1 MTRRNDTIF
10 ALATPPGKSAVQI
23 IRISGPG
30 SARALRAFTGQLP
43 QPRQAHY
50 ATITA
55 PSGELIDQAL
65 VLFFKGPASATG
77 EDTAEIHLHGSP
89 VLGRIVMEALDEMQH
104 FRLADPGEFTRRSFL
119 NGKINLDQA
128 EGIADIIDANTI
140 SQHQQAIQQ
149 LDGALSQKTD
159 EWRQVIIS
167 IAAELAALID
177 FADEDL
183 PDDVAEQMLARLQ
196 GLVTDLDDALRSGQQ
211 GMIRR
216 DGIKIALVGK
226 PNAGKS
232 TLLNHLTGDDRAIV
246 SPEAGTTRD
255 LVDVAMDI
263 NGVFVTLTDTAGL
276 RQDTGLVETEGVRRA
291 IKAAQDAQLVLL
303 LIDANDENPLAT
315 YQELMAEIQPQE
327 LQGDKT
333 PQQITHQRIMP
344 LLSKSDTIQSDSKKS
359 AGLLPEWPQISVKT
373 GHGLA
378 VLDQLLHQ
386 HIEMLLPE
394 GEAPV
399 LTRQRHMKHVKDA
412 VGYLQDAAQHNPQ
425 ESPELMAEDLRLA
438 VSALGRISGHVDVE
452 DLLDHIFSS
461 FCIGK

>member
-1 MTRRNDTIF
+1 MTSRSDTIF

-30 SARALRAFTGQLP
+30 SARALRALTGYVP
-43 QPRQAHY
+43 APRYAHY
-50 ATITA
+50 ASIQS

-89 VLGRIVMEALDEMQH
+89 VLGRMVMEMLDEMQH
-104 FRLADPGEFTRRSFL
+104 FRLADPGEFTRRSFF
-119 NGKINLDQA
+119 NGKLNLDQA
-128 EGIADIIDANTI
+128 EGIADIIDANTV
-140 SQHQQAIQQ
+140 SQHQQAIKQ
-149 LDGALSQKTD
+149 LDGALSLKTD
-159 EWRQVIIS
+159 GWRQSMIS

-183 PDDVAEQMLARLQ
+183 PEDVAQKMADQLQALIGDLELALIK
-196 GLVTDLDDALRSGQQ
+196 GQQ

-232 TLLNHLTGDDRAIV
+232 TLLNHLIGDDRAIV

-255 LVDVAMDI
+255 LVEVAMDI
-263 NGVFVTLTDTAGL
+263 NGVYVTLTDTAGL
-276 RQDTGLVETEGVRRA
+276 RQDAGLVESEGVRRA
-291 IKAAQDAQLVLL
+291 IKAAKEAQLVLL
-303 LIDANDENPLAT
+303 LVDANDHDPFAT
-315 YQELMAEIQPQE
+315 YQALLAEIDVPT
-327 LQGDKT
+327 DANN
-333 PQQITHQRIMP
+333 QRVIP
-344 LLSKSDTIQSDSKKS
+344 LLSKSDLIKTQ
-359 AGLLPEWPQISVKT
+359 GLLPEWPMISVKE
-373 GHGLA
+373 GQGLA
-378 VLDQLLHQ
+378 ALDQLINEQ
-386 HIEMLLPE
+386 IEAILPE

-399 LTRQRHMKHVKDA
+399 LTRQRHMNHVKDA
-412 VGYLQDAAQHNPQ
+412 LGYLQDACRHNPQ

>member
-1 MTRRNDTIF
+1 MTSRSDTIF

-30 SARALRAFTGQLP
+30 SARALRALTGHVP
-43 QPRQAHY
+43 APRYAHY
-50 ATITA
+50 ASIQS

-77 EDTAEIHLHGSP
+77 EDTTEIHLHGSP
-89 VLGRIVMEALDEMQH
+89 VLGRMVMEILDEMQH
-104 FRLADPGEFTRRSFL
+104 FRLADPGEFTRRSFF
-119 NGKINLDQA
+119 NGKLNLDQA
-128 EGIADIIDANTI
+128 EGIADIIDANTV
-140 SQHQQAIQQ
+140 SQHQQAIKQ
-149 LDGALSQKTD
+149 LDGALSLKTD
-159 EWRQVIIS
+159 GWRQSMIS

-183 PDDVAEQMLARLQ
+183 PEDVAQKMADQLQALIGDLELALIK
-196 GLVTDLDDALRSGQQ
+196 GQQ

-232 TLLNHLTGDDRAIV
+232 TLLNHLIGDDRAIV

-255 LVDVAMDI
+255 LVEVAMDI

-276 RQDTGLVETEGVRRA
+276 RQDAGLVESEGMRRA
-291 IKAAQDAQLVLL
+291 IKAAKEAQLVLL
-303 LIDANDENPLAT
+303 LVDANDHGPFAT
-315 YQELMAEIQPQE
+315 YQALLAEIDVPT
-327 LQGDKT
+327 DANN
-333 PQQITHQRIMP
+333 QRVIP
-344 LLSKSDTIQSDSKKS
+344 LLSKSDLIKTQ
-359 AGLLPEWPQISVKT
+359 GLLPEWPMISVKD
-373 GHGLA
+373 GQGLVA
-378 VLDQLLHQ
+378 LDQLINEQ
-386 HIEMLLPE
+386 IEAILPE

-399 LTRQRHMKHVKDA
+399 LTRQRHMNHVKDA
-412 VGYLQDAAQHNPQ
+412 LGYLQDACRHNPQ

>member
-1 MTRRNDTIF
+1 MTSRSDTIF

-30 SARALRAFTGQLP
+30 SARALRALTGHVP
-43 QPRQAHY
+43 APRYAHY
-50 ATITA
+50 ASIQS

-89 VLGRIVMEALDEMQH
+89 VLGRMVMEMLDEMQH
-104 FRLADPGEFTRRSFL
+104 FRLAGPGEFTRRSFF
-119 NGKINLDQA
+119 NGKLNLDQA
-128 EGIADIIDANTI
+128 EGIADIIDANTV
-140 SQHQQAIQQ
+140 SQHQQAIKQ
-149 LDGALSQKTD
+149 LDGALSLKTD
-159 EWRQVIIS
+159 GWRQSMIS

-183 PDDVAEQMLARLQ
+183 PEDVAQKMADQLQALIGDLELAL
-196 GLVTDLDDALRSGQQ
+196 TKGQQ

-232 TLLNHLTGDDRAIV
+232 TLLNHLIGDDRAIV

-255 LVDVAMDI
+255 LVEVAMDI
-263 NGVFVTLTDTAGL
+263 NGVYVTLTDTAGL
-276 RQDTGLVETEGVRRA
+276 RQDAGLVESEGVRRA
-291 IKAAQDAQLVLL
+291 IKAAKEAQLVLL
-303 LIDANDENPLAT
+303 LVDANDHDPFAT
-315 YQELMAEIQPQE
+315 YQALLAEIDVPT
-327 LQGDKT
+327 DANN
-333 PQQITHQRIMP
+333 QRVIP
-344 LLSKSDTIQSDSKKS
+344 LLSKSDLIKTQ
-359 AGLLPEWPQISVKT
+359 GLLPEWPMISVKE
-373 GHGLA
+373 GQGLA
-378 VLDQLLHQ
+378 ALDQLINEQ
-386 HIEMLLPE
+386 IEAILPE

-399 LTRQRHMKHVKDA
+399 LTRQRHMNHVKDA
-412 VGYLQDAAQHNPQ
+412 LGYLQDACRHNPQ

>member
-1 MTRRNDTIF
+1 MTSRSDTIF

-30 SARALRAFTGQLP
+30 SARALRALIGHVP
-43 QPRQAHY
+43 APRYAHY
-50 ATITA
+50 ASIQSS
-55 PSGELIDQAL
+55 SGELIDQAL
-65 VLFFKGPASATG
+65 ILFFKGPASATG

-89 VLGRIVMEALDEMQH
+89 VLGRMVMEMLDDMQH

-140 SQHQQAIQQ
+140 SQHQQAIRQ
-149 LDGALSQKTD
+149 LDGALSLQTD
-159 EWRQVIIS
+159 GWRQSMIS

-183 PDDVAEQMLARLQ
+183 PEDVAQKMVDQLQ
-196 GLVTDLDDALRSGQQ
+196 ALITDLSTALTKGQQ

-232 TLLNHLTGDDRAIV
+232 TLLNHLIGDDRAIV
-246 SPEAGTTRD
+246 SHEAGTTRD
-255 LVDVAMDI
+255 LVEVAMDI
-263 NGVFVTLTDTAGL
+263 NGVFITLTDTAGL
-276 RQDTGLVETEGVRRA
+276 RQDTGLVESEGVRRA
-291 IKAAQDAQLVLL
+291 IKAAKEAQLVLL
-303 LIDANDENPLAT
+303 LVDANDSNPIAT
-315 YQELMAEIQPQE
+315 YQSLLAEI
-327 LQGDKT
+327 DVST
-333 PQQITHQRIMP
+333 DVNNQRVIP
-344 LLSKSDTIQSDSKKS
+344 LLSKSDLIETQE
-359 AGLLPEWPQISVKT
+359 LLPEWPMISVKE
-373 GHGLA
+373 GQGLA
-378 VLDQLLHQ
+378 ALDQLINQ
-386 HIEMLLPE
+386 QIEAILPE

-399 LTRQRHMKHVKDA
+399 LTRQRHRNHVKDA
-412 VGYLQDAAQHNPQ
+412 LGYLQDACQHNPQ

>member
-1 MTRRNDTIF
+1 MTSRSDTIF

-30 SARALRAFTGQLP
+30 SARALRALTGHVP
-43 QPRQAHY
+43 APRYAHY
-50 ATITA
+50 ASIKS
-55 PSGELIDQAL
+55 PSGEAIDQAL

-89 VLGRIVMEALDEMQH
+89 VLGRMVMEALDNMQH

-128 EGIADIIDANTI
+128 EGIADIIDANTVG
-140 SQHQQAIQQ
+140 QHQQAIRQ
-149 LDGALSQKTD
+149 LDGALSLKTD
-159 EWRQVIIS
+159 GWRQSMIS

-183 PDDVAEQMLARLQ
+183 PEDVAQKMTDQLQALIGEFETALAK
-196 GLVTDLDDALRSGQQ
+196 GQQ

-232 TLLNHLTGDDRAIV
+232 TLLNHLIGDDRAIV

-255 LVDVAMDI
+255 LVEVAMDI
-263 NGVFVTLTDTAGL
+263 NGAFVTLTDTAGL
-276 RQDTGLVETEGVRRA
+276 RQNAGIVESEGVRRA
-291 IKAAQDAQLVLL
+291 IKAAKEAQLVLL
-303 LIDANDENPLAT
+303 LIDANDPEPVAT
-315 YQELMAEIQPQE
+315 YQALLEEIDIQT
-327 LQGDKT
+327 DT
-333 PQQITHQRIMP
+333 TSQRVIP
-344 LLSKSDTIQSDSKKS
+344 LLSKSDLMKS
-359 AGLLPEWPQISVKT
+359 QGLLPEWPMISVKE
-373 GHGLA
+373 GQGLA
-378 VLDQLLHQ
+378 ALDQLINQ
-386 HIEMLLPE
+386 QIEAILPE

-412 VGYLQDAAQHNPQ
+412 LGYLQDACHHNPQ

>member
-1 MTRRNDTIF
+1 MTSRSDTIF

-30 SARALRAFTGQLP
+30 SARALRALTGYVQT
-43 QPRQAHY
+43 PRYAHY
-50 ATITA
+50 ASIQS
-55 PSGELIDQAL
+55 PSGDLIDQAL

-89 VLGRIVMEALDEMQH
+89 VLGRMVMETLDDMQH

-128 EGIADIIDANTI
+128 EGIADIIDANTV
-140 SQHQQAIQQ
+140 SQHQQAIRQ
-149 LDGALSQKTD
+149 LDGALSLKTD
-159 EWRQVIIS
+159 GWRQSMIS

-183 PDDVAEQMLARLQ
+183 PDDVAQKMADQLQALISDLESALAK
-196 GLVTDLDDALRSGQQ
+196 GQQ

-232 TLLNHLTGDDRAIV
+232 TLLNHLIGDDRAIV

-255 LVDVAMDI
+255 IVEVAMDI

-276 RQDTGLVETEGVRRA
+276 RQDAGLVESEGVRRA
-291 IKAAQDAQLVLL
+291 IKAAKEAQLVML
-303 LIDANDENPLAT
+303 LIDASESDPLAT
-315 YQELMAEIQPQE
+315 YQALLAEIDIQT
-327 LQGDKT
+327 DAT
-333 PQQITHQRIMP
+333 SQRVIP
-344 LLSKSDTIQSDSKKS
+344 LLSKSDLTKTQE
-359 AGLLPEWPQISVKT
+359 LLPEWPMISVKE
-373 GHGLA
+373 GQGLA
-378 VLDQLLHQ
+378 ALDQLINQ
-386 HIEMLLPE
+386 QIEAILPE

-412 VGYLQDAAQHNPQ
+412 LGYLQDACQHNPQ

>member
-1 MTRRNDTIF
+1 VTSRSDTIF

-30 SARALRAFTGQLP
+30 SARALRALTGHVP
-43 QPRQAHY
+43 APRYAHY
-50 ATITA
+50 ASIQS

-89 VLGRIVMEALDEMQH
+89 VLGRMVMEMLDEMQH
-104 FRLADPGEFTRRSFL
+104 FRLADPGEFTRRSFF
-119 NGKINLDQA
+119 NGKLNLDQA
-128 EGIADIIDANTI
+128 EGIADIIDANTV
-140 SQHQQAIQQ
+140 SQHQQAIKQ
-149 LDGALSQKTD
+149 LDGALSLKTD
-159 EWRQVIIS
+159 GWRQSMIS

-183 PDDVAEQMLARLQ
+183 PEDVAQKMADQLQALIGDLELAL
-196 GLVTDLDDALRSGQQ
+196 TKGQQ

-232 TLLNHLTGDDRAIV
+232 TLLNHLIGDDRAIV

-255 LVDVAMDI
+255 LVEVAMDI
-263 NGVFVTLTDTAGL
+263 NGVYVTLTDTAGL
-276 RQDTGLVETEGVRRA
+276 RQDAGLVESEGVRRA
-291 IKAAQDAQLVLL
+291 IKAAKEAQLVLL
-303 LIDANDENPLAT
+303 LVDANDHDPFAT
-315 YQELMAEIQPQE
+315 YQALLAEIDVPT
-327 LQGDKT
+327 DANN
-333 PQQITHQRIMP
+333 QRVIP
-344 LLSKSDTIQSDSKKS
+344 LLSKSDLIKTQ
-359 AGLLPEWPQISVKT
+359 GLLPEWPMISVKD
-373 GHGLA
+373 GQGLA
-378 VLDQLLHQ
+378 ALDQLINEQ
-386 HIEMLLPE
+386 IEAILPE

-399 LTRQRHMKHVKDA
+399 LTRQRHMNHVKDA
-412 VGYLQDAAQHNPQ
+412 LGYLQDACRHNPQ

>member
-1 MTRRNDTIF
+1 MTSRSDTIF

-30 SARALRAFTGQLP
+30 SARALRALTGYVP
-43 QPRQAHY
+43 APRYAHY
-50 ATITA
+50 ASIQS

-89 VLGRIVMEALDEMQH
+89 VLGRMVMEMLDEMQH
-104 FRLADPGEFTRRSFL
+104 FRLADPGEFTRRSFF
-119 NGKINLDQA
+119 NGKLNLDQA
-128 EGIADIIDANTI
+128 EGIADIIDANTV
-140 SQHQQAIQQ
+140 SQHQQAIKQ
-149 LDGALSQKTD
+149 LDGALSLKTD
-159 EWRQVIIS
+159 GWRQSMIS

-183 PDDVAEQMLARLQ
+183 PEDVAQKMADQLQ
-196 GLVTDLDDALRSGQQ
+196 ALIGDLEFALIKGQQ

-232 TLLNHLTGDDRAIV
+232 TLLNHLIGDDRAIV

-255 LVDVAMDI
+255 LVEVAMDI
-263 NGVFVTLTDTAGL
+263 NGVYVTLTDTAGL
-276 RQDTGLVETEGVRRA
+276 RQDAGLVESEGVRRA
-291 IKAAQDAQLVLL
+291 IKAAKEAQLVLL
-303 LIDANDENPLAT
+303 LVDANDHDPLAT
-315 YQELMAEIQPQE
+315 YQALLAEIDIQTDTNDQHV
-327 LQGDKT
+327 
-333 PQQITHQRIMP
+333 IP
-344 LLSKSDTIQSDSKKS
+344 LLSKSDLIKTQ
-359 AGLLPEWPQISVKT
+359 GLLPEWPMISVKD
-373 GHGLA
+373 GQGLA
-378 VLDQLLHQ
+378 ALDQLINEQ
-386 HIEMLLPE
+386 IEAILPE

-399 LTRQRHMKHVKDA
+399 LTRQRHMNHVKDA
-412 VGYLQDAAQHNPQ
+412 LGYLQDACRNNPQ

>member
-1 MTRRNDTIF
+1 MTSRSDTIF

-30 SARALRAFTGQLP
+30 SARALRALTGHVP
-43 QPRQAHY
+43 APRYAHY
-50 ATITA
+50 ASIQS

-89 VLGRIVMEALDEMQH
+89 VLGRMVMEMLDEMQH
-104 FRLADPGEFTRRSFL
+104 FRLADPGEFTRRSFF
-119 NGKINLDQA
+119 NGKLNLDQA
-128 EGIADIIDANTI
+128 EGIADIIDANTV
-140 SQHQQAIQQ
+140 SQHQQAIKQ
-149 LDGALSQKTD
+149 LDGALSLKTD
-159 EWRQVIIS
+159 GWRQSMIS

-183 PDDVAEQMLARLQ
+183 PEDVAQKMADQLQ
-196 GLVTDLDDALRSGQQ
+196 ALIGDLEFALIKGQQ

-232 TLLNHLTGDDRAIV
+232 TLLNHLIGDDRAIV

-255 LVDVAMDI
+255 LVEVAMDI
-263 NGVFVTLTDTAGL
+263 NGVYVTLTDTAGL
-276 RQDTGLVETEGVRRA
+276 RQDAGLVESEGVRRA
-291 IKAAQDAQLVLL
+291 IKAAKEAQLVLL
-303 LIDANDENPLAT
+303 LVDANDHDPFAT
-315 YQELMAEIQPQE
+315 YQALLAEIDVPT
-327 LQGDKT
+327 DANN
-333 PQQITHQRIMP
+333 QRVIP
-344 LLSKSDTIQSDSKKS
+344 LLSKSDLIKTQ
-359 AGLLPEWPQISVKT
+359 GLLPEWPMISVKE
-373 GHGLA
+373 GQGLA
-378 VLDQLLHQ
+378 ALDQLINEQ
-386 HIEMLLPE
+386 IEAILPE

-399 LTRQRHMKHVKDA
+399 LTRQRHMNHVKDA
-412 VGYLQDAAQHNPQ
+412 LGYLQDACRHNPQ

>member
-1 MTRRNDTIF
+1 MTSRSDTIF

-30 SARALRAFTGQLP
+30 SARALRALTGHVP
-43 QPRQAHY
+43 APRYAHY
-50 ATITA
+50 ASIQS

-77 EDTAEIHLHGSP
+77 EDTTEIHLHGSP
-89 VLGRIVMEALDEMQH
+89 VLGRMVMEILDEMQH
-104 FRLADPGEFTRRSFL
+104 FRLADPGEFTRRSFF
-119 NGKINLDQA
+119 NGKLNLDQA
-128 EGIADIIDANTI
+128 EGIADIIDANTV
-140 SQHQQAIQQ
+140 SQHQQAIKQ
-149 LDGALSQKTD
+149 LDGALSLKTD
-159 EWRQVIIS
+159 GWRQSMIS

-183 PDDVAEQMLARLQ
+183 PEDVAQKMVNQLQALIGDLELALIK
-196 GLVTDLDDALRSGQQ
+196 GQQ

-232 TLLNHLTGDDRAIV
+232 TLLNHLIGDDRAIV

-255 LVDVAMDI
+255 LVEVAMDI

-276 RQDTGLVETEGVRRA
+276 RQDAGLVESEGMRRA
-291 IKAAQDAQLVLL
+291 IKAAKEAQLVLL
-303 LIDANDENPLAT
+303 LVDANDHGPFAT
-315 YQELMAEIQPQE
+315 YQALLAEIDVPT
-327 LQGDKT
+327 DANN
-333 PQQITHQRIMP
+333 QRVIP
-344 LLSKSDTIQSDSKKS
+344 LLSKSDLIKTQ
-359 AGLLPEWPQISVKT
+359 GLLPEWPMISVKD
-373 GHGLA
+373 GQGLVA
-378 VLDQLLHQ
+378 LDQLINEQ
-386 HIEMLLPE
+386 IEAILPE

-399 LTRQRHMKHVKDA
+399 LTRQRHMNHVKDA
-412 VGYLQDAAQHNPQ
+412 LGYLQDACRHNPQ

>member
-1 MTRRNDTIF
+1 MTSRSDTIF

-30 SARALRAFTGQLP
+30 SARALRALIGHVP
-43 QPRQAHY
+43 SPRYAHY
-50 ATITA
+50 ASIQSS
-55 PSGELIDQAL
+55 SGELIDQAL
-65 VLFFKGPASATG
+65 ILFFKGPASATG

-89 VLGRIVMEALDEMQH
+89 VLGRMVMEMLDDMQH

-140 SQHQQAIQQ
+140 SQHQQAIRQ
-149 LDGALSQKTD
+149 LDGALSLQTD
-159 EWRQVIIS
+159 GWRQSMIS

-183 PDDVAEQMLARLQ
+183 PEDVAQKMVDQLQ
-196 GLVTDLDDALRSGQQ
+196 ALITDLSTALTKGQQ

-232 TLLNHLTGDDRAIV
+232 TLLNHLIGDDRAIV

-255 LVDVAMDI
+255 LVEVAMDI
-263 NGVFVTLTDTAGL
+263 NGVFITLTDTAGL
-276 RQDTGLVETEGVRRA
+276 RQDTGLVESEGVRRA
-291 IKAAQDAQLVLL
+291 IKAAKEAQLVLL
-303 LIDANDENPLAT
+303 LVDANDSNPIAT
-315 YQELMAEIQPQE
+315 YQSLLAEI
-327 LQGDKT
+327 DVST
-333 PQQITHQRIMP
+333 DVNNQRVIP
-344 LLSKSDTIQSDSKKS
+344 LLSKSDLIETQE
-359 AGLLPEWPQISVKT
+359 LLPEWPMISVKE
-373 GHGLA
+373 GQGLA
-378 VLDQLLHQ
+378 ALDQLINQ
-386 HIEMLLPE
+386 QIEAILPE
-394 GEAPV
+394 GEASV
-399 LTRQRHMKHVKDA
+399 LTRQRHMNHVKDA
-412 VGYLQDAAQHNPQ
+412 LGYLQDACQHNPQ

>member
-1 MTRRNDTIF
+1 MTSRNDTIF

-30 SARALRAFTGQLP
+30 SARALRALTGDVP
-43 QPRQAHY
+43 APRY
-50 ATITA
+50 ANYASIAA
-55 PSGELIDQAL
+55 PSEELIDQAL
-65 VLFFKGPASATG
+65 VLFFKGPSSATG

-89 VLGRIVMEALDEMQH
+89 VLGRMVMETLDEMQH

-128 EGIADIIDANTI
+128 EGIADIIDANTV
-140 SQHQQAIQQ
+140 SQHQQAIKQ
-149 LDGALSQKTD
+149 LDGALSLKTD
-159 EWRQVIIS
+159 RWRQSMIS

-183 PDDVAEQMLARLQ
+183 PDDVAQKMADQLQ
-196 GLVTDLDDALRSGQQ
+196 ELIKDLESALTKGQQ

-232 TLLNHLTGDDRAIV
+232 TLLNHLIGDDRAIV

-255 LVDVAMDI
+255 LVEVAMDI

-276 RQDTGLVETEGVRRA
+276 RQDAGLVESEGVRRA
-291 IKAAQDAQLVLL
+291 IKAAKEAQLVLVL
-303 LIDANDENPLAT
+303 VDANDEDPVAT
-315 YQELMAEIQPQE
+315 YQALRAEIDVQ
-327 LQGDKT
+327 DSA
-333 PQQITHQRIMP
+333 THPRMIP
-344 LLSKSDTIQSDSKKS
+344 LLSKSDLIKTQK
-359 AGLLPEWPQISVKT
+359 LLPEWSMISVKE
-373 GHGLA
+373 GQGLLA
-378 VLDQLLHQ
+378 LDQMINQ
-386 HIEMLLPE
+386 QIEVILPE

-412 VGYLQDAAQHNPQ
+412 LGYLRDACKHNPQ

>member
-1 MTRRNDTIF
+1 MTSRSDTIF

-30 SARALRAFTGQLP
+30 SARALRALTGYVP
-43 QPRQAHY
+43 APRYAHY
-50 ATITA
+50 ASIQS

-89 VLGRIVMEALDEMQH
+89 VLGRMVMEMLDEMQH
-104 FRLADPGEFTRRSFL
+104 FRLADPGEFTRRSFF
-119 NGKINLDQA
+119 NGKLNLDQA
-128 EGIADIIDANTI
+128 EGIADIIDANTV
-140 SQHQQAIQQ
+140 SQHQQAIRQ
-149 LDGALSQKTD
+149 LDGALSLKTNG
-159 EWRQVIIS
+159 WRQSMIS

-183 PDDVAEQMLARLQ
+183 PEDVAQKMADQLQALIGDLELAL
-196 GLVTDLDDALRSGQQ
+196 TKGQQ

-232 TLLNHLTGDDRAIV
+232 TLLNHLIGDDRAIV

-255 LVDVAMDI
+255 LVEVAMDI
-263 NGVFVTLTDTAGL
+263 NGVYVTLTDTAGL
-276 RQDTGLVETEGVRRA
+276 RQDAGLVESEGVRRA
-291 IKAAQDAQLVLL
+291 IKAAKEAQLVLL
-303 LIDANDENPLAT
+303 LVDANDHDPFAT
-315 YQELMAEIQPQE
+315 YQALLAEIDVPT
-327 LQGDKT
+327 DANN
-333 PQQITHQRIMP
+333 QRVIP
-344 LLSKSDTIQSDSKKS
+344 LLSKSDLIKTQ
-359 AGLLPEWPQISVKT
+359 GLLPEWPMISVKE
-373 GHGLA
+373 GQGLA
-378 VLDQLLHQ
+378 ALDQLINEQ
-386 HIEMLLPE
+386 IEAILPE

-399 LTRQRHMKHVKDA
+399 LTRQRHMNHVKDA
-412 VGYLQDAAQHNPQ
+412 LGYLQDACRHNPQ

>member
-1 MTRRNDTIF
+1 MTSRSDTIF

-30 SARALRAFTGQLP
+30 SARALRALTGHVP
-43 QPRQAHY
+43 APRYAHY
-50 ATITA
+50 ASIQS

-89 VLGRIVMEALDEMQH
+89 VLGRMVMERLDEMQH
-104 FRLADPGEFTRRSFL
+104 FRLAEPGEFTRRSFF
-119 NGKINLDQA
+119 NGKLNLDQA

-140 SQHQQAIQQ
+140 SQHQQAIRQ
-149 LDGALSQKTD
+149 LDGALSLKTD
-159 EWRQVIIS
+159 GWRQSMIS

-183 PDDVAEQMLARLQ
+183 PEDVAQKMADQLQALIRDLELAL
-196 GLVTDLDDALRSGQQ
+196 TKGQQ

-232 TLLNHLTGDDRAIV
+232 TLLNHLIGDDRAIV

-255 LVDVAMDI
+255 LVEVAVDI

-276 RQDTGLVETEGVRRA
+276 RQDAGLVESEGVRRA
-291 IKAAQDAQLVLL
+291 IKAAKEAQLVLL
-303 LIDANDENPLAT
+303 LVDANDHDPLAT
-315 YQELMAEIQPQE
+315 YQALLAEIDVPT
-327 LQGDKT
+327 DT
-333 PQQITHQRIMP
+333 NNQRVIP
-344 LLSKSDTIQSDSKKS
+344 LLSKSDLIKTQ
-359 AGLLPEWPQISVKT
+359 GLLPEWPMISVKE
-373 GHGLA
+373 GQGLA
-378 VLDQLLHQ
+378 ALDQLINQ
-386 HIEMLLPE
+386 QIEAILPE

-399 LTRQRHMKHVKDA
+399 LTRQRHMNHVKDA
-412 VGYLQDAAQHNPQ
+412 LGYLQGACRHNPQ

>member
-1 MTRRNDTIF
+1 MTSRSDTIF

-30 SARALRAFTGQLP
+30 SARALRALTGHVP
-43 QPRQAHY
+43 APRYAHY
-50 ATITA
+50 ASIQS

-89 VLGRIVMEALDEMQH
+89 VLGRMVMEMLDEMQH
-104 FRLADPGEFTRRSFL
+104 FRLADPGEFTRRSFF
-119 NGKINLDQA
+119 NGKLNLDQA
-128 EGIADIIDANTI
+128 EGIADIIDANTV
-140 SQHQQAIQQ
+140 SQHQQAIKQ
-149 LDGALSQKTD
+149 LDGALSLKTD
-159 EWRQVIIS
+159 GWRQSMIS

-183 PDDVAEQMLARLQ
+183 PEDVAQKMADQLQALIGDLELAL
-196 GLVTDLDDALRSGQQ
+196 TKGQQ

-232 TLLNHLTGDDRAIV
+232 TLLNHLIGDDRAIV

-255 LVDVAMDI
+255 LVEVAMDI
-263 NGVFVTLTDTAGL
+263 NGVYVTLTDTAGL
-276 RQDTGLVETEGVRRA
+276 RQDAGLVESEGVRRA
-291 IKAAQDAQLVLL
+291 IKAAKEAQLVLL
-303 LIDANDENPLAT
+303 LVDANDHDPFAT
-315 YQELMAEIQPQE
+315 YQALLAEIDVPT
-327 LQGDKT
+327 DANN
-333 PQQITHQRIMP
+333 QRVIP
-344 LLSKSDTIQSDSKKS
+344 LLSKSDLIKTQ
-359 AGLLPEWPQISVKT
+359 GLLPEWPMISVKD
-373 GHGLA
+373 GQGLA
-378 VLDQLLHQ
+378 ALDQLINEQ
-386 HIEMLLPE
+386 IEAILPE

-399 LTRQRHMKHVKDA
+399 LTRQRHMNHVKDA
-412 VGYLQDAAQHNPQ
+412 LGYLQDACRHNPQ

>member
-1 MTRRNDTIF
+1 MTSRSDTIF

-30 SARALRAFTGQLP
+30 SARALRALTGHVP
-43 QPRQAHY
+43 APRYAHY
-50 ATITA
+50 ASIQS

-89 VLGRIVMEALDEMQH
+89 VLGRMVMEMLDEMQH
-104 FRLADPGEFTRRSFL
+104 FRLADPGEFTRRSFF
-119 NGKINLDQA
+119 NGKLNLDQA
-128 EGIADIIDANTI
+128 EGIADIIDANTV
-140 SQHQQAIQQ
+140 SQHQQAIKQ
-149 LDGALSQKTD
+149 LDGALSLKTD
-159 EWRQVIIS
+159 GWRQSMIS

-183 PDDVAEQMLARLQ
+183 PEDVAQKMADQLQALIGDLELAL
-196 GLVTDLDDALRSGQQ
+196 TKGQQ

-232 TLLNHLTGDDRAIV
+232 TLLNHLIGDDRAIV

-255 LVDVAMDI
+255 LVEVAMDI
-263 NGVFVTLTDTAGL
+263 NGVYVTLTDTAGL
-276 RQDTGLVETEGVRRA
+276 RQDAGLVESEGVRRA
-291 IKAAQDAQLVLL
+291 IKAAKEAQLVLL
-303 LIDANDENPLAT
+303 LVDANDHDPFAT
-315 YQELMAEIQPQE
+315 YQALLAEIDVPT
-327 LQGDKT
+327 DANN
-333 PQQITHQRIMP
+333 QRVIP
-344 LLSKSDTIQSDSKKS
+344 LLSKSDLIKTQ
-359 AGLLPEWPQISVKT
+359 GLLPEWPMISVKE
-373 GHGLA
+373 GQGLA
-378 VLDQLLHQ
+378 ALDQLINEQ
-386 HIEMLLPE
+386 IEAILPE

-399 LTRQRHMKHVKDA
+399 LTRQRHMNHVKDA
-412 VGYLQDAAQHNPQ
+412 LGYLQDACRHNPQ

>member
-1 MTRRNDTIF
+1 VTSRSDTIF

-30 SARALRAFTGQLP
+30 SARALRALTGYVP
-43 QPRQAHY
+43 APRYAHY
-50 ATITA
+50 ASIQS

-89 VLGRIVMEALDEMQH
+89 VLGRMVMEMLDEMQH
-104 FRLADPGEFTRRSFL
+104 FRLADPGEFTRRSFF
-119 NGKINLDQA
+119 NGKLNLDQA
-128 EGIADIIDANTI
+128 EGIADIIDANTV
-140 SQHQQAIQQ
+140 SQHQQAIKQ
-149 LDGALSQKTD
+149 LDGALSLKTD
-159 EWRQVIIS
+159 GWRQSMIS

-183 PDDVAEQMLARLQ
+183 PEDVAQKIADQSQALIGDLELAL
-196 GLVTDLDDALRSGQQ
+196 TKGQQ

-232 TLLNHLTGDDRAIV
+232 TLLNHLIGDDRAIV

-255 LVDVAMDI
+255 LVEVAMDI
-263 NGVFVTLTDTAGL
+263 NGVYVTLTDTAGL
-276 RQDTGLVETEGVRRA
+276 RQDAGLVESEGVRRA
-291 IKAAQDAQLVLL
+291 IKAAKEAQLVLL
-303 LIDANDENPLAT
+303 LVDANDHDPLAT
-315 YQELMAEIQPQE
+315 YQALLAEIDIQTDTNDQHV
-327 LQGDKT
+327 
-333 PQQITHQRIMP
+333 IP
-344 LLSKSDTIQSDSKKS
+344 LLSKSDLIKTQ
-359 AGLLPEWPQISVKT
+359 GLLPEWPMISVKD
-373 GHGLA
+373 GQGLA
-378 VLDQLLHQ
+378 ALDQLINEQ
-386 HIEMLLPE
+386 IEAILPE

-399 LTRQRHMKHVKDA
+399 LTRQRHMNHVKDA
-412 VGYLQDAAQHNPQ
+412 LGYLQDACRNNPQ

>member
-1 MTRRNDTIF
+1 MTSRSDTIF

-30 SARALRAFTGQLP
+30 SARALRALTGHVP
-43 QPRQAHY
+43 APRYAHY
-50 ATITA
+50 ASIQS

-89 VLGRIVMEALDEMQH
+89 VLGRMVMEMLDEMQH
-104 FRLADPGEFTRRSFL
+104 FRLADPGEFTRRSFF
-119 NGKINLDQA
+119 NGKLNLDQA
-128 EGIADIIDANTI
+128 EGIADIIDANTV
-140 SQHQQAIQQ
+140 SQHQQAIKQ
-149 LDGALSQKTD
+149 LDGALSLITD
-159 EWRQVIIS
+159 GWRQSMIS

-183 PDDVAEQMLARLQ
+183 PEDVAQKMADQLQALIGDLELAL
-196 GLVTDLDDALRSGQQ
+196 TKGQQ

-232 TLLNHLTGDDRAIV
+232 TLLNHLIGDDRAIV

-255 LVDVAMDI
+255 LVEVAMDI
-263 NGVFVTLTDTAGL
+263 NGVFVTFTDTAGL
-276 RQDTGLVETEGVRRA
+276 RQDADLVESEGVRRA
-291 IKAAQDAQLVLL
+291 IKAAKEAQLVLL
-303 LIDANDENPLAT
+303 LVDANDHDPFAT
-315 YQELMAEIQPQE
+315 YQALLAEIDVPT
-327 LQGDKT
+327 DT
-333 PQQITHQRIMP
+333 NNQRVIP
-344 LLSKSDTIQSDSKKS
+344 LLSKSDLIKTQ
-359 AGLLPEWPQISVKT
+359 GLLPEWPMISVKE
-373 GHGLA
+373 GQGLA
-378 VLDQLLHQ
+378 ALDQLINEQ
-386 HIEMLLPE
+386 IEAILPE

-399 LTRQRHMKHVKDA
+399 LTRQRHMNHVKDA
-412 VGYLQDAAQHNPQ
+412 LGYLQDACRHNPQ